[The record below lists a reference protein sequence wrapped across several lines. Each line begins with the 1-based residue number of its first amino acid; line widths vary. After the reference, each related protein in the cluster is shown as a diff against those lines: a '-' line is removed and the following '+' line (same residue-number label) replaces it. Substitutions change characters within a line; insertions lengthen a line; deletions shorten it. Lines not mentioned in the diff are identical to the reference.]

1 MMKKFFKRAVLLTL
15 LIAGL
20 CPTLMAQ
27 KTHEF
32 TIKQAVEYAMQNNVT
47 VKNALL
53 DVRIQQQANNEIV
66 AVALPQINSSAQF
79 TDYLKLPT
87 SLIPAEFFGGQ
98 PGTYMPVQFGTKY
111 NSSGSIDVRQIL
123 FDGQVFVGLQARD
136 ATLKLA
142 GLQAELTKEQIKVNV
157 EKIYYQLVV
166 GKQQITSIDAN
177 IFTTQKLLD
186 NTREIFN
193 NGFAERLDVD
203 KVTVLLNNMVTEKE
217 KAQWQLNA
225 GNTALKFLL
234 NIPQKDSLRLADTLT
249 EDMLKENLLDSAYD
263 YNNRKEL
270 QALNVSKEL
279 NQFNIRRY
287 RLSYIPT
294 LSAFA
299 SYQKNAQRSKFDFFS
314 DKKWFTTSMVGLN
327 ISFTIFD
334 GFAKRSKINQA
345 KFALEKT
352 NNSIEQL
359 KASIDNDVEQARL
372 KIKSALITM
381 DVQKQNKLLAEKV
394 YNSTKLKFEQGLG
407 SQQEIYN
414 AQAELK
420 VAQNNYYS
428 AIYDAII
435 ARIDYLKA
443 IGKL

>member
-27 KTHEF
+27 KTHKF
-32 TIKQAVEYAMQNNVT
+32 TVKQAVEYAMQNNVT

-177 IFTTQKLLD
+177 IFATQKLLD